1 MAAVSKKKIIVSME
15 HLGIY
20 KPEFDESIERYVALQ
35 KEYKQIYKQYVA
47 DDYQCTVDTAS
58 GIKKSPIVTTLE
70 SLRRDLLQL
79 EESLGLTPRGLLK
92 LQKKALEKPRN
103 QVKNGLI

>member
-1 MAAVSKKKIIVSME
+1 MAAVTKRKIISSLE
-15 HLGIY
+15 NLGTY
-20 KPEFDESIERYVALQ
+20 KKEFDESIDRYVALQ

-47 DDYQCTVDTAS
+47 DGYQCTVETSA
-58 GIKKSPIVTTLE
+58 GVKKSPIVTTLE

-92 LQKKALEKPRN
+92 LNEKAFEKP
-103 QVKNGLI
+103 KKTIKGTLI